1 MRSSTPPATRW
12 LALLPALAGC
22 AAAVALPLVAGGSL
36 WAESKPHVRATT
48 AAPAKPK
55 RAARHSSKATV
66 APAKTPK
73 VDVTSLKELPP
84 PSAAAAPAVVDPW
97 QRFFAYAIDKS
108 RPEQAA
114 VSAGRSALLKE
125 DPALDEPQRR
135 DCTASAPAVVI
146 DLDDGPDAFVPERLA
161 AAPAGVAAGLTH
173 VRDAGVVVLW
183 ISQLPAAR
191 AADVARALRTS
202 GLDPLGQDQLL
213 LLRRA
218 QDRKQL
224 LREDASDD
232 VCIVAITG
240 DRRSDFDE
248 LFDYLRHP
256 DSAAGLDA
264 MLGDGWFLVPALTSP
279 ATPSTER

>member
-1 MRSSTPPATRW
+1 M
-12 LALLPALAGC
+12 
-22 AAAVALPLVAGGSL
+22 
-36 WAESKPHVRATT
+36 
-48 AAPAKPK
+48 
-55 RAARHSSKATV
+55 
-66 APAKTPK
+66 
-73 VDVTSLKELPP
+73 KELPP

-97 QRFFAYAIDKS
+97 RRFFAYAIDKS

-135 DCTASAPAVVI
+135 DCTASASAVVI
-146 DLDDGPDAFVPERLA
+146 DLDDGPDAFLPERLA

-183 ISQLPAAR
+183 ISQLPEAR
-191 AADVARALRTS
+191 AADVARALSTS

-213 LLRRA
+213 LLRRT

-232 VCIVAITG
+232 VCIVAIAG